1 MLRPIDSQSLQ
12 MPFIKKVS
20 RSGMAYTSFGNGPPL
35 ILIHG
40 LGMKAESWGLQV
52 DTLSASNR
60 IYIVDLPGHGESA
73 RFERLNDG
81 LSQYTRV
88 LVDFIDELVGEPVIV
103 IGHSMGALIALD
115 FACHFAS
122 QCRAFVALSSVY
134 QRDAKA
140 SEAVQSRLQLIRS
153 YDTEQLFRSTLIRWF
168 GDKPEGISSSLSAV
182 CATWLGSTDQ
192 RGYADAYSVFASDAG
207 LPEETISALG
217 MPAYFVTGNED
228 KNSIP
233 VMSKQLASLVSDS
246 WCSIVD
252 NAGHM
257 LQLTHATEL
266 NEYLLAFVKHVA
278 SVKNSDSESIKGK
291 VKT

>member
-1 MLRPIDSQSLQ
+1 
-12 MPFIKKVS
+12 
-20 RSGMAYTSFGNGPPL
+20 
-35 ILIHG
+35 
-40 LGMKAESWGLQV
+40 
-52 DTLSASNR
+52 
-60 IYIVDLPGHGESA
+60 
-73 RFERLNDG
+73 
-81 LSQYTRV
+81 
-88 LVDFIDELVGEPVIV
+88 
-103 IGHSMGALIALD
+103 
-115 FACHFAS
+115 
-122 QCRAFVALSSVY
+122 
-134 QRDAKA
+134 
-140 SEAVQSRLQLIRS
+140 
-153 YDTEQLFRSTLIRWF
+153 
-168 GDKPEGISSSLSAV
+168 
-182 CATWLGSTDQ
+182 
-192 RGYADAYSVFASDAG
+192 
-207 LPEETISALG
+207 